1 MQDAPSIIPA
11 EAGIQRFGSGC
22 AGLGIMAQGDA
33 LCLASGLLDN
43 FEDVLGQTMHGRG
56 RVSLGISFLLTTG
69 KRTLGPSDR
78 VSIIV
83 LDRLR
88 IVEFLPFLVAVT
100 RAQFAELSLAF
111 MSVQRSVAF
120 LIVQYPPELEAWIGD
135 GKSNPFSARH
145 VLRLVELRMFIPIE
159 HRPYGISPI
168 KWLALQFLR
177 FFNRTFNH
185 CPWIAGIANQ
195 VQFCGRLSPMET
207 LECPEIPR
215 LRNGSFR
222 NDHDPRGRPAD
233 RGFTACGP
241 RGAALAAH
249 RPAAE
254 GRSPSKATRKSSAV
268 GTPPKRP

>member
-56 RVSLGISFLLTTG
+56 RVSLGISFLPTAGQRILS
-69 KRTLGPSDR
+69 PSDC
-78 VSIIV
+78 VSILA
-83 LDRLR
+83 LDHLR
-88 IVEFLPFLVAVT
+88 IVEDLSFFVAVT
-100 RAQFAELSLAF
+100 WAQFAELSLAF
-111 MSVQRSVAF
+111 MSVQRSVVF
-120 LIVQYPPELEAWIGD
+120 LIVKYPPKLETWVGY
-135 GKSNPFSARH
+135 GESNTVSVRH
-145 VLRLVELRMFIPIE
+145 VLRFVESRMFIPVE
-159 HRPYGISPI
+159 HRPYGIPAAKSI
-168 KWLALQFLR
+168 AFQLLQ

-185 CPWIAGIANQ
+185 RSWIGGAANHD
-195 VQFCGRLSPMET
+195 QFCGRLSPMET

-222 NDHDPRGRPAD
+222 NDHDPQGRAAVRSPA
-233 RGFTACGP
+233 AYAP

-249 RPAAE
+249 RSAA
-254 GRSPSKATRKSSAV
+254 GSRTSSKARRKSSAV